1 MPFALRSCIVT
12 YKPFKFPA
20 SYIYLF
26 SGSLGNLKYCI
37 PWLIR
42 ICIAFAV
49 IKHNHWLK
57 DFLNSVSIYNKLLNL
72 RMVWGTHKL
81 SVGIRN
87 EDGLLKFIH
96 CAGTDILYNNND
108 NKQAFR
114 LLEFCETPAEN
125 YTLFQ
130 SQFIYSK

>member
-1 MPFALRSCIVT
+1 
-12 YKPFKFPA
+12 
-20 SYIYLF
+20 
-26 SGSLGNLKYCI
+26 
-37 PWLIR
+37 
-42 ICIAFAV
+42 
-49 IKHNHWLK
+49 
-57 DFLNSVSIYNKLLNL
+57 
-72 RMVWGTHKL
+72 MVWGTHKL

-108 NKQAFR
+108 NKRAFR

-130 SQFIYSK
+130 VSLFIPNEVERKPKDSESEVLSCLEIFPGHDTKF